1 MGQLLIACE
10 TLKDEIQK
18 VMDSHQLEIPVHWMG
33 NSLHNAPDRLREAL
47 QEVLGSIT
55 DLDQVLLGYGNCGN
69 GLVGIKCPGAAM
81 VIPRFGDCIDMLL
94 NDNSALDEIRSNT
107 YFLTKGWLR
116 GECPVTKDLNYQLKR
131 YGKEQSKKIMRVL
144 FKNYTYMMM
153 IQTGSYDMSEVQE
166 ELDAFSA
173 LTELEL
179 IEGKG
184 SLTILEQLLTGNWTK
199 NFCVIP
205 PGQQTTL
212 EDFKALTL

>member
-10 TLKDEIQK
+10 TLKDEIHK
-18 VMDSHQLEIPVHWMG
+18 VMDLHQLEIPVHWMG
-33 NSLHNAPDRLREAL
+33 NSLHAAPDRLREAL
-47 QEVLGSIT
+47 QEVLNSIT
-55 DLDQVLLGYGNCGN
+55 GLDQVLLGYGNCGN

-131 YGKEQSKKIMRVL
+131 Y
-144 FKNYTYMMM
+144 TYMMM
-153 IQTGSYDMSEVQE
+153 IRTGSYDISEVQE

-179 IEGKG
+179 IEGEG
-184 SLTILEQLLTGNWTK
+184 SLTILEQLLTGHWTQ

-205 PGQQTTL
+205 PGQKTTL
-212 EDFKALTL
+212 EDFRALH

>member
-1 MGQLLIACE
+1 
-10 TLKDEIQK
+10 
-18 VMDSHQLEIPVHWMG
+18 MDSHQLEIPVHWMG

-131 YGKEQSKKIMRVL
+131 
-144 FKNYTYMMM
+144 
-153 IQTGSYDMSEVQE
+153 
-166 ELDAFSA
+166 
-173 LTELEL
+173 
-179 IEGKG
+179 
-184 SLTILEQLLTGNWTK
+184 
-199 NFCVIP
+199 
-205 PGQQTTL
+205 
-212 EDFKALTL
+212 

>member
-18 VMDSHQLEIPVHWMG
+18 VMDLHQLEIPVHWMG
-33 NSLHNAPDRLREAL
+33 NSLHAAPDRLREAL
-47 QEVLGSIT
+47 QEVLNTIT

-69 GLVGIKCPGAAM
+69 GLVGISCPGAAM

-94 NDNSALDEIRSNT
+94 SGNPKLDEIRSDT
-107 YFLTKGWLR
+107 YFLTRGWLR
-116 GECPVTKDLNYQLKR
+116 GESPVTKDLSYQLKR
-131 YGKEQSKKIMRVL
+131 YGKEQSKKIMQVL

-153 IQTGSYDMSEVQE
+153 IQTGSYDISDVQE

-179 IEGKG
+179 IEGEG
-184 SLTILEQLLTGNWTK
+184 SLTILEQLLTGHWAE

-205 PGQQTTL
+205 PGQPTTL
-212 EDFKALTL
+212 EDFKALNL

>member
-1 MGQLLIACE
+1 
-10 TLKDEIQK
+10 
-18 VMDSHQLEIPVHWMG
+18 
-33 NSLHNAPDRLREAL
+33 
-47 QEVLGSIT
+47 
-55 DLDQVLLGYGNCGN
+55 
-69 GLVGIKCPGAAM
+69 M

-212 EDFKALTL
+212 EDFKSLTL

>member
-18 VMDSHQLEIPVHWMG
+18 VMDTHHLDIPVHWMG
-33 NSLHNAPDRLREAL
+33 NSLHAAPDRLREAL
-47 QEVLGSIT
+47 QEVLKSVT

-69 GLVGIKCPGAAM
+69 GLVGIECPSATM
-81 VIPRFGDCIDMLL
+81 VIPRFADCIDMLL
-94 NDNSALDEIRSNT
+94 SDNTALDEIRSNT

-131 YGKEQSKKIMRVL
+131 YGKEQSKKIMQVL

-153 IQTGSYDMSEVQE
+153 IQTDSYDMSDVQD
-166 ELDAFSA
+166 ELNDFSA

-179 IEGKG
+179 IEGRG
-184 SLTILEQLLTGNWTK
+184 SLTILEQLLTGRWTQ
-199 NFCVIP
+199 NFCIIP
-205 PGQQTTL
+205 PGHVTTL
-212 EDFKALTL
+212 EDFSAITL